1 MGNAAIT
8 RLRIARYNEQRGRC
22 LYCRNLMWERAIE
35 PKRAAL
41 FRVWPWRPGEIVEV
55 NRFLTEQLCTAE
67 HVQRVAD
74 GGSDDPTNVVAVCR
88 RCNSSRQDKPSAEL
102 FDRGADIAAR
112 DDRFA
117 IRIRVRVDYEKMR
130 RWCFDHL
137 QYEYFVR
144 RETALYGAEQSELA
158 VHEEC
163 MILLRGASSDEV
175 LIRSQWAA
183 EIFD

>member
-1 MGNAAIT
+1 MDTTSIT
-8 RLRIARYNEQRGRC
+8 SLRIARYHEQRGRC

-41 FRVWPWRPGEIVEV
+41 FRVWPWRPGEMVEV

-67 HVQRVAD
+67 HVRRVAD
-74 GGSDDPTNVVAVCR
+74 GGSDDPSNIVAVCR
-88 RCNSSRQDKPSAEL
+88 RCNSSRQDKSSEEVGDL
-102 FDRGADIAAR
+102 GSNIAAR

-117 IRIRVRVDYEKMR
+117 IRIRARVECEMLR

-137 QYEYFVR
+137 EYEYFVR
-144 RETALYGAEQSELA
+144 RETALYHHEGGVLGL
-158 VHEEC
+158 HEES
-163 MILLRGASSDEV
+163 MILLREATSDEDA
-175 LIRSQWAA
+175 IRERWFA